1 MKVIV
6 ININSILG
14 NIFTENN
21 LENNNFEKLKISR
34 VDLEKRILRRKTNL
48 GTDIGIN
55 LDSGIKLQNGDI
67 IGNDKIKI
75 IVEQIPEKVISVT
88 LKENNGNIPI
98 LLGHII
104 GNRHRPIVIKDKT
117 ILFPIQEDS
126 ELEVFQRLFKE
137 IINYIE
143 LKIAEEIFLP
153 YASADVHEH

>member
-1 MKVIV
+1 M

-14 NIFTENN
+14 NIFKESN
-21 LENNNFEKLKISR
+21 LEKNNFEKLKISR
-34 VDLEKRILRRKTNL
+34 IDLEKRILRKKTNL

-67 IGNDKIKI
+67 IGNEEIKI

-88 LKENNGNIPI
+88 LKENNENISI

-104 GNRHRPIVIKDKT
+104 GNRHRPIAIKNKM

-126 ELEVFQRLFKE
+126 ELEIFQRLFKE
-137 IINYIE
+137 IINHIE
-143 LKIAEEIFLP
+143 LKIVKEVFLP
-153 YASADVHEH
+153 HTSADVHEH

>member
-1 MKVIV
+1 M

-14 NIFTENN
+14 NIFKKSN

-34 VDLEKRILRRKTNL
+34 IDLEKRILRKKTDS

-67 IGNDKIKI
+67 IGNDEVKI
-75 IVEQIPEKVISVT
+75 IVEQIPEKVISVR
-88 LKENNGNIPI
+88 LKQNNENIAI

-104 GNRHRPIVIKDKT
+104 GNRHRPIAIKDKI

-126 ELEVFQRLFKE
+126 ELEIFQRLFKE
-137 IINYIE
+137 IIDHIE
-143 LKIAEEIFLP
+143 LKIVEEVFLP
-153 YASADVHEH
+153 HTSADVHEH